1 MDNGAKLLLP
11 LHTARGQAARIPHES
26 HRAQSWTAGAVRY
39 HAAGFGSG
47 PSRYAVALPRRNS
60 YGYGMTVGE
69 IKVLITNLSDQERA
83 ELAEWLLSLD
93 REAWDRQIEADFS
106 PGGKGIKLL
115 EEVDS
120 AIDRGDF
127 KPLG

>member
-1 MDNGAKLLLP
+1 
-11 LHTARGQAARIPHES
+11 
-26 HRAQSWTAGAVRY
+26 
-39 HAAGFGSG
+39 
-47 PSRYAVALPRRNS
+47 
-60 YGYGMTVGE
+60 MTVGE

-106 PGGKGIKLL
+106 PGGKGIELL

-127 KPLG
+127 KPLE

>member
-1 MDNGAKLLLP
+1 
-11 LHTARGQAARIPHES
+11 
-26 HRAQSWTAGAVRY
+26 
-39 HAAGFGSG
+39 
-47 PSRYAVALPRRNS
+47 
-60 YGYGMTVGE
+60 MTVGE

-83 ELAEWLLSLD
+83 ELAEWLLGLD